1 MTGVEAVQ
9 LAPFSPAWPEREV
22 SPFRDACR
30 ALYRELFGGEM
41 VVQVEHGGV
50 ETAEIAKA
58 IPDMDIVGFA
68 PKSRG
73 AHTTKEH
80 LFVDTVEPFWQMLV
94 ALLERLCTMPE

>member
-1 MTGVEAVQ
+1 MNFQ
-9 LAPFSPAWPEREV
+9 WILLAIFIV
-22 SPFRDACR
+22 
-30 ALYRELFGGEM
+30 ALI
-41 VVQVEHGGV
+41 
-50 ETAEIAKA
+50 AEIAKA